1 MDQVTRGQKTSLV
14 MYYTIKTMPKAV
26 TRITTYQIRD
36 ASGRTVFGVTFPPG
50 TEDHNGQFARYTAY
64 TVPTNLP
71 FGVYTYRATLT
82 LAKSTQT
89 RTWLFAVVR
98 GSAAVSAFIRHIAH
112 AY

>member
-26 TRITTYQIRD
+26 KRITTYQIRD

-64 TVPTNLP
+64 TVPTSLP
-71 FGVYTYRATLT
+71 FGVYSYRATLT